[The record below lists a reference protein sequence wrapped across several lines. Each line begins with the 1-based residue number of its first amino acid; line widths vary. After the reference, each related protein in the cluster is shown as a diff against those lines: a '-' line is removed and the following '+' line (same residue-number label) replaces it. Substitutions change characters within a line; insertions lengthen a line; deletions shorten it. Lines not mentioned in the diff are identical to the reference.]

1 MPHYMVHSRHN
12 RARRASAPPA
22 IAPSRRE
29 PYVED
34 AAAQHLSPTFRVVW
48 QCEVD
53 FRWQCWAD
61 YSREHTRILEAAWD
75 FMASH
80 VELATNPSHGEYDL
94 WLVCFASML
103 QQNIHTGT
111 LRRVRRV
118 LVTHV

>member
-1 MPHYMVHSRHN
+1 MHSRRH
-12 RARRASAPPA
+12 RARGASAPPA
-22 IAPSRRE
+22 PARLGRD
-29 PYVED
+29 PYIED
-34 AAAQHLSPTFRVVW
+34 IAAQHLSVTLRVVW

-61 YSREHTRILEAAWD
+61 YSGEHARILEAAWD
-75 FMASH
+75 FMAPNA
-80 VELATNPSHGEYDL
+80 ELETYASHGEYDL

-118 LVTHV
+118 LVTHN